1 MSVEGQS
8 FRTLNQSVFLGTEDW
23 ALITLCRL
31 MVFKKKKKSQKWAS
45 VMVRHLVTYLFKLFI
60 LM

>member
-31 MVFKKKKKSQKWAS
+31 MVFKKKKSQKWAS